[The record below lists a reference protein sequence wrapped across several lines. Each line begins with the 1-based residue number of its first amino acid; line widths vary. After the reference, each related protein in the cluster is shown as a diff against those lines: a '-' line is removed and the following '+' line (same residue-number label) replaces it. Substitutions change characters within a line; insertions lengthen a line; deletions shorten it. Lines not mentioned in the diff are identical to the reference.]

1 MKDGSS
7 TQHDIIPHLDI
18 PGQQAVIGND
28 GAISDAAV
36 VSQMDSSHQHVVIA
50 HPRRRAFGG
59 SSVDRDIFPDDI
71 VVSDDH
77 LTYHGVVVG
86 EILRCG
92 TDHGAVTNEIS
103 ISEGDPIRQDDARL
117 DGAVIP
123 NANPFLNNGKGAD
136 NNIFSKDG
144 LGAHKCGGMNGQS
157 VSPKAFAE
165 LLAA

>member
-1 MKDGSS
+1 
-7 TQHDIIPHLDI
+7 
-18 PGQQAVIGND
+18 
-28 GAISDAAV
+28 

-77 LTYHGVVVG
+77 LTYHGVVMG

-92 TDHGAVTNEIS
+92 TDHSAVTNEIPVS
-103 ISEGDPIRQDDARL
+103 DGDPIRQDGARL
-117 DGAVIP
+117 DGAVRT

-136 NNIFSKDG
+136 HNIFSKDG

-165 LLAA
+165 LLTA